1 MERLA
6 QVMELMNSENRSSAA
21 AKEGDSHPADPNGET
36 NKQERFDNMLK
47 LKRYLKPYIALFLGA
62 IILLFGQALLEL
74 TLPNYMSDIV
84 NVGLQQ
90 GGITYSAPDAIDAQS
105 MQLMQLFMSEEDR
118 ESVEGVYAALSE
130 GEQLTE
136 LQKTYPNLKAGDYAL
151 IEERSEGTDAA
162 DAAFSRAS
170 YALVQAMEAIAGQSE
185 QSIGA
190 ISTETDSESSSEG
203 TVDMAALHQLL
214 PLLQNEEM
222 LSAEVKDAID
232 SAIQAAA
239 VTPESLISQTGPVM
253 VKSIY
258 QFLGADTDAIQTNYI
273 IVDGLKMLG
282 LTVLLTGCAIG
293 AGFCLAQLGA
303 GVGRD
308 LRRDVFARVTYFNNN
323 EMDQFSTASLITRS
337 TNDITQVQN
346 FLSMGLRMMC
356 FAPIMGL
363 GGLIM
368 GLSKCVSLAWVLAL
382 ALIIMLGLIL
392 ILFAVALPR
401 FKRMQKLVD
410 RLNLVSRE
418 ELSGIMVVRAFA
430 NQSFMQKRFD
440 SANRDL
446 TDNTLFVNRAMATM
460 MPVMTLVMNGI
471 SLMIVWF
478 GGKQIEQSNLQVGDM
493 MAFIQYAMHVIMSF
507 LFISMM
513 FIMVPRASVSADRIN
528 EILETES
535 SVQDKP
541 DARHLSSDFKGVVE
555 FQDVSFRYEGA
566 DADVLEHVSFT
577 ARPGQTTAFI
587 GSTGSGKSTLINL
600 IPRFYDVTGGR
611 VLVDGVDVRDIPQK
625 ELRDK
630 IGYVPQKGLL
640 FSGTIATN
648 LRYGDE
654 DAPDELLG
662 QSADIAQATEFISEL
677 EKGFDTEISQGGTNV
692 SGGQRQRLSI
702 ARALVKKAPI
712 YIFDDT
718 FSALDFKTD
727 ARLRQALKGYTENA
741 TVFIVAQR
749 VSTIMHA
756 EQIVV
761 LDEGRVVGIG
771 THRELLQNCETYRE
785 IAQSQL
791 SKEELA

>member
-1 MERLA
+1 
-6 QVMELMNSENRSSAA
+6 
-21 AKEGDSHPADPNGET
+21 
-36 NKQERFDNMLK
+36 MLK

-118 ESVEGVYAALSE
+118 ATIDGVYTQLSE

-136 LQKTYPNLKAGDYAL
+136 LQKTFPKLQSGDYAL
-151 IEERSEGTDAA
+151 IEEHAGGIDG
-162 DAAFSRAS
+162 AFSRAS

-190 ISTETDSESSSEG
+190 ISTETDSEPSSEG
-203 TVDMAALHQLL
+203 TVDMAALNQLL

-337 TNDITQVQN
+337 TNDITQIQN

-535 SVQDKP
+535 SVKDKP

-654 DAPDELLG
+654 DAPDELLE

-677 EKGFDTEISQGGTNV
+677 DKGFDTEISQGGTNV

>member
-1 MERLA
+1 
-6 QVMELMNSENRSSAA
+6 
-21 AKEGDSHPADPNGET
+21 
-36 NKQERFDNMLK
+36 MLK

-90 GGITYSAPDAIDAQS
+90 GGITYSAPKAIDAQS

-170 YALVQAMEAIAGQSE
+170 YALVQAMESIAGQSE

-203 TVDMAALHQLL
+203 TVDMAALNQLL

-258 QFLGADTDAIQTNYI
+258 QLLGADTDAIQTNYI

-293 AGFCLAQLGA
+293 AGFCLARLGA

-535 SVQDKP
+535 SVKDKP

-577 ARPGQTTAFI
+577 ACPGQTTAFI

-654 DAPDELLG
+654 DAPDELLE

>member
-1 MERLA
+1 
-6 QVMELMNSENRSSAA
+6 
-21 AKEGDSHPADPNGET
+21 
-36 NKQERFDNMLK
+36 MLK

-118 ESVEGVYAALSE
+118 ETVEGVYTALSE

-136 LQKTYPNLKAGDYAL
+136 LQKTFPKLQSGDYTL
-151 IEERSEGTDAA
+151 IEEHAGGIDG
-162 DAAFSRAS
+162 AFSRAS

-203 TVDMAALHQLL
+203 TVDMAALNQLL

-232 SAIQAAA
+232 SAIQTAA
-239 VTPESLISQTGPVM
+239 VTPESMISQTGPVL
-253 VKSIY
+253 VKSFY
-258 QFLGADTDAIQTNYI
+258 KALGADTDAIQTNYI
-273 IVDGLKMLG
+273 LGDGLKMLG
-282 LTVLLTGCAIG
+282 LTVLLTCCAIG

-308 LRRDVFARVTYFNNN
+308 LRRDVFAKVTYFNNN

-535 SVQDKP
+535 SVKDKP

>member
-1 MERLA
+1 
-6 QVMELMNSENRSSAA
+6 
-21 AKEGDSHPADPNGET
+21 
-36 NKQERFDNMLK
+36 MLK

-90 GGITYSAPDAIDAQS
+90 GGITYSAPEAIDAQS

-118 ESVEGVYAALSE
+118 ATIDGVYTQLSE

-136 LQKTYPNLKAGDYAL
+136 LQKTFPKLQPGDYAL
-151 IEERSEGTDAA
+151 IEEHAGGIDG
-162 DAAFSRAS
+162 AFSRAS
-170 YALVQAMEAIAGQSE
+170 YALVQTMESMAAQSGQSAPSGSSTEGTIDLSAVGQLLSVLQNPAMQDTIE
-185 QSIGA
+185 QSIQ
-190 ISTETDSESSSEG
+190 T
-203 TVDMAALHQLL
+203 
-214 PLLQNEEM
+214 
-222 LSAEVKDAID
+222 
-232 SAIQAAA
+232 AA
-239 VTPESLISQTGPVM
+239 VTPESMISQTGPVL
-253 VKSIY
+253 VKSFY
-258 QFLGADTDAIQTNYI
+258 KVLGADTDAIQTNYI

-282 LTVLLTGCAIG
+282 LTVLLTCCAIG
-293 AGFCLAQLGA
+293 AGFCLARLGA

-308 LRRDVFARVTYFNNN
+308 LRRDVFAKVTYFNNN

-535 SVQDKP
+535 SVKDKP
-541 DARHLSSDFKGVVE
+541 DARHLGSDFKGVVE

>member
-1 MERLA
+1 
-6 QVMELMNSENRSSAA
+6 
-21 AKEGDSHPADPNGET
+21 
-36 NKQERFDNMLK
+36 MLK

-118 ESVEGVYAALSE
+118 ATIDGVYTQLSE

-136 LQKTYPNLKAGDYAL
+136 LQKTFPKLQPGDYAL
-151 IEERSEGTDAA
+151 IEEHAGGIDG
-162 DAAFSRAS
+162 AFSRAS

-232 SAIQAAA
+232 SAIQTAA

-258 QFLGADTDAIQTNYI
+258 QLLGADTDAIQTNYI

-293 AGFCLAQLGA
+293 AGFCLARLGA

-308 LRRDVFARVTYFNNN
+308 LRRDVFAKVTYFNNN
-323 EMDQFSTASLITRS
+323 EMDGFSTASLITRS

-535 SVQDKP
+535 SVKDKP

-577 ARPGQTTAFI
+577 ACPGQTTAFI

-654 DAPDELLG
+654 DAPDELLE

>member
-1 MERLA
+1 
-6 QVMELMNSENRSSAA
+6 
-21 AKEGDSHPADPNGET
+21 
-36 NKQERFDNMLK
+36 MLK

-118 ESVEGVYAALSE
+118 ATIDGVYTQLSE

-136 LQKTYPNLKAGDYAL
+136 LQKTFPKLQSGDYAL
-151 IEERSEGTDAA
+151 IEEHAGGIDG
-162 DAAFSRAS
+162 AFSRAS
-170 YALVQAMEAIAGQSE
+170 YALVQTMESMAAQSGQSAPSGSSTEGTIDLSAVGQLLSMLQNPAMQDTIE
-185 QSIGA
+185 QSIQ
-190 ISTETDSESSSEG
+190 T
-203 TVDMAALHQLL
+203 
-214 PLLQNEEM
+214 
-222 LSAEVKDAID
+222 
-232 SAIQAAA
+232 AA
-239 VTPESLISQTGPVM
+239 VTPESMISQTGPVL
-253 VKSIY
+253 VKSFY
-258 QFLGADTDAIQTNYI
+258 KVLGADTDAIQTNYI

-337 TNDITQVQN
+337 TNDITQIQN

-541 DARHLSSDFKGVVE
+541 DARHLGSDFKGVVE

>member
-1 MERLA
+1 
-6 QVMELMNSENRSSAA
+6 
-21 AKEGDSHPADPNGET
+21 
-36 NKQERFDNMLK
+36 MLK

-90 GGITYSAPDAIDAQS
+90 GGITYSEPEAIDAQS

-118 ESVEGVYAALSE
+118 ATVEGVYAALSE

-136 LQKTYPNLKAGDYAL
+136 LQETYPNLKAGDYAL

-203 TVDMAALHQLL
+203 TVDMAALNQLL

-239 VTPESLISQTGPVM
+239 VTPESLISQTGPVL
-253 VKSIY
+253 VKSFY
-258 QFLGADTDAIQTNYI
+258 KVLGADTDAIQTNYI
-273 IVDGLKMLG
+273 IMDGLKMLG

-337 TNDITQVQN
+337 TNDITQIQN

-363 GGLIM
+363 GCLIM

-460 MPVMTLVMNGI
+460 MPVMMLVMNGI

-528 EILETES
+528 EVLETES
-535 SVQDKP
+535 SVKDKP

-577 ARPGQTTAFI
+577 ACPGQTTAFI

-611 VLVDGVDVRDIPQK
+611 VLVDGVDVRDILQK

-761 LDEGRVVGIG
+761 LDEGRVVGVG

>member
-1 MERLA
+1 
-6 QVMELMNSENRSSAA
+6 
-21 AKEGDSHPADPNGET
+21 
-36 NKQERFDNMLK
+36 MLK

-118 ESVEGVYAALSE
+118 ATIDGVYTQLSE

-136 LQKTYPNLKAGDYAL
+136 LQKTFPKLQPGDYAL
-151 IEERSEGTDAA
+151 IEEHAGGIDG
-162 DAAFSRAS
+162 AFSRAS

-535 SVQDKP
+535 SVKDKP

-577 ARPGQTTAFI
+577 ACPGQTTAFI

-611 VLVDGVDVRDIPQK
+611 VLVDGVDVRDILQK

>member
-1 MERLA
+1 
-6 QVMELMNSENRSSAA
+6 
-21 AKEGDSHPADPNGET
+21 
-36 NKQERFDNMLK
+36 MLK

-90 GGITYSAPDAIDAQS
+90 GGITYSAPEAIDAQS

-118 ESVEGVYAALSE
+118 ATIDGVYTQLSE

-136 LQKTYPNLKAGDYAL
+136 LQKTFPKLQSGDYAL
-151 IEERSEGTDAA
+151 IEEHAGGIDG
-162 DAAFSRAS
+162 AFSRAS
-170 YALVQAMEAIAGQSE
+170 YALVQTMESMAAQSGQSAPSGSSTEGTIDLSAVGQLLSMLQNPAMQDTIE
-185 QSIGA
+185 QSIQ
-190 ISTETDSESSSEG
+190 T
-203 TVDMAALHQLL
+203 
-214 PLLQNEEM
+214 
-222 LSAEVKDAID
+222 
-232 SAIQAAA
+232 AA
-239 VTPESLISQTGPVM
+239 VTPESMISQTGPVM

-258 QFLGADTDAIQTNYI
+258 QLLGADTDAIQTNYI
-273 IVDGLKMLG
+273 IMDGLKMLG
-282 LTVLLTGCAIG
+282 LTVLLTCCAIG

-337 TNDITQVQN
+337 TNDITQIQN

-535 SVQDKP
+535 SVKDKP
-541 DARHLSSDFKGVVE
+541 DARHLGSDFKGVVE

-625 ELRDK
+625 ELRDH

-749 VSTIMHA
+749 VTTIMHA
-756 EQIVV
+756 EQNVV

>member
-1 MERLA
+1 
-6 QVMELMNSENRSSAA
+6 
-21 AKEGDSHPADPNGET
+21 
-36 NKQERFDNMLK
+36 MLK

-118 ESVEGVYAALSE
+118 ATIDGVYTQLSE

-136 LQKTYPNLKAGDYAL
+136 LQKTFPKLQPGDYAL
-151 IEERSEGTDAA
+151 IEERAGGIDG
-162 DAAFSRAS
+162 AFSRAS

-273 IVDGLKMLG
+273 IMDGLKMLG

-337 TNDITQVQN
+337 TNDITQIQN

-535 SVQDKP
+535 SVKDKP

-654 DAPDELLG
+654 DAPDELLE

-677 EKGFDTEISQGGTNV
+677 DKGFDTEISQGGTNV

>member
-1 MERLA
+1 
-6 QVMELMNSENRSSAA
+6 
-21 AKEGDSHPADPNGET
+21 
-36 NKQERFDNMLK
+36 MLK

-118 ESVEGVYAALSE
+118 ATIDGVYTQLSE

-136 LQKTYPNLKAGDYAL
+136 LQKTFPKLQPGDYAL
-151 IEERSEGTDAA
+151 IEEHAGGIDG
-162 DAAFSRAS
+162 AFSRAS

-190 ISTETDSESSSEG
+190 ISTETDSEPSSEG
-203 TVDMAALHQLL
+203 TVDMAALNQLL

-308 LRRDVFARVTYFNNN
+308 LRRDVFAKVTYFNNN

-337 TNDITQVQN
+337 TNDITQIQN

-535 SVQDKP
+535 SVKDKP

-654 DAPDELLG
+654 DAPDELLE

-761 LDEGRVVGIG
+761 LDEGRVVGVG

>member
-1 MERLA
+1 
-6 QVMELMNSENRSSAA
+6 
-21 AKEGDSHPADPNGET
+21 
-36 NKQERFDNMLK
+36 MLK

-118 ESVEGVYAALSE
+118 ATIDGVYTQLSE

-136 LQKTYPNLKAGDYAL
+136 LQKTYPNLKAGDYVL
-151 IEERSEGTDAA
+151 IEERAGGIDG
-162 DAAFSRAS
+162 AFSRAS

-337 TNDITQVQN
+337 TNDITQIQN

-535 SVQDKP
+535 SVKDKP

-662 QSADIAQATEFISEL
+662 QSADIAQATEFISQL
-677 EKGFDTEISQGGTNV
+677 DKGFDTEISQGGTNV

>member
-1 MERLA
+1 
-6 QVMELMNSENRSSAA
+6 
-21 AKEGDSHPADPNGET
+21 
-36 NKQERFDNMLK
+36 MLK

-90 GGITYSAPDAIDAQS
+90 GGITYSAPEAIDAQS

-118 ESVEGVYAALSE
+118 ATIDGVYTQLSE

-136 LQKTYPNLKAGDYAL
+136 LQKTFPKLQPGDYAL
-151 IEERSEGTDAA
+151 IEEHAGGIDG
-162 DAAFSRAS
+162 AFSRAS
-170 YALVQAMEAIAGQSE
+170 YALVQTMESMAAQSGQSAPSGSSTEGTIDLSAVGQLLSMLQNPAMQDTIE
-185 QSIGA
+185 QSIQ
-190 ISTETDSESSSEG
+190 T
-203 TVDMAALHQLL
+203 
-214 PLLQNEEM
+214 
-222 LSAEVKDAID
+222 
-232 SAIQAAA
+232 AA

-308 LRRDVFARVTYFNNN
+308 LRRDVFSKVTYFNNN
-323 EMDQFSTASLITRS
+323 EMDKFSTASLITRS

-535 SVQDKP
+535 SVKDKP
-541 DARHLSSDFKGVVE
+541 DARHLGSDFKGVVE

>member
-1 MERLA
+1 
-6 QVMELMNSENRSSAA
+6 
-21 AKEGDSHPADPNGET
+21 
-36 NKQERFDNMLK
+36 MLK

-118 ESVEGVYAALSE
+118 ATIDGVYTQLSE

-136 LQKTYPNLKAGDYAL
+136 LQKTYPKLQSGDYAL
-151 IEERSEGTDAA
+151 IEEHAGGIDG
-162 DAAFSRAS
+162 AFSRAS
-170 YALVQAMEAIAGQSE
+170 YALVQTMESMAAQSGQSAPSGSSTEGTIDLSAVGQLLSMLQNPAMQDTIE
-185 QSIGA
+185 QSIQ
-190 ISTETDSESSSEG
+190 T
-203 TVDMAALHQLL
+203 
-214 PLLQNEEM
+214 
-222 LSAEVKDAID
+222 
-232 SAIQAAA
+232 AA
-239 VTPESLISQTGPVM
+239 VTPESMISQTGPVL
-253 VKSIY
+253 VKSFY
-258 QFLGADTDAIQTNYI
+258 KALGADTDAIQTNYI

-293 AGFCLAQLGA
+293 AGFCLARLGA

-337 TNDITQVQN
+337 TNDITQIQN

>member
-1 MERLA
+1 
-6 QVMELMNSENRSSAA
+6 
-21 AKEGDSHPADPNGET
+21 
-36 NKQERFDNMLK
+36 MLK

-90 GGITYSAPDAIDAQS
+90 GGITYSAPKAIDAQS

-136 LQKTYPNLKAGDYAL
+136 LQETYPNLKAGDYAL

-170 YALVQAMEAIAGQSE
+170 YALVQAMESIAGQSE

-203 TVDMAALHQLL
+203 TVDMAALNQLL

-239 VTPESLISQTGPVM
+239 VTPESMISQTGPVL
-253 VKSIY
+253 VKSFY
-258 QFLGADTDAIQTNYI
+258 KVLGADTDAIQTNYI

-293 AGFCLAQLGA
+293 AGFCLARLGA

-308 LRRDVFARVTYFNNN
+308 LRRDVFAKVTYFNNN

-337 TNDITQVQN
+337 TNDITQIQN

-535 SVQDKP
+535 SVKDKP

-761 LDEGRVVGIG
+761 LDEGRVVGVG

>member
-1 MERLA
+1 
-6 QVMELMNSENRSSAA
+6 
-21 AKEGDSHPADPNGET
+21 
-36 NKQERFDNMLK
+36 MLK

-118 ESVEGVYAALSE
+118 ATIDGVYTQLSE

-136 LQKTYPNLKAGDYAL
+136 LQKTFPKLQSGDYAL
-151 IEERSEGTDAA
+151 IEEHAGGIDG
-162 DAAFSRAS
+162 AFSRAS
-170 YALVQAMEAIAGQSE
+170 YALVQTMESMAAQSGQSAPSGSSTEGTIDLSAVGQLLSMLQNPAMQDTIE
-185 QSIGA
+185 QSIQ
-190 ISTETDSESSSEG
+190 T
-203 TVDMAALHQLL
+203 
-214 PLLQNEEM
+214 
-222 LSAEVKDAID
+222 
-232 SAIQAAA
+232 AA
-239 VTPESLISQTGPVM
+239 VTPESMISQTGPVM

-258 QFLGADTDAIQTNYI
+258 QLLGADTDAIQTNYI
-273 IVDGLKMLG
+273 IMDGLKMLG
-282 LTVLLTGCAIG
+282 LTVLLTCCAIG

-535 SVQDKP
+535 SVKDKP
-541 DARHLSSDFKGVVE
+541 DARHLGSDFKGVVE

>member
-1 MERLA
+1 
-6 QVMELMNSENRSSAA
+6 
-21 AKEGDSHPADPNGET
+21 
-36 NKQERFDNMLK
+36 MLK

-118 ESVEGVYAALSE
+118 ATIDGVYTQLSE

-136 LQKTYPNLKAGDYAL
+136 LQKTFPKLQPGDYAL
-151 IEERSEGTDAA
+151 IEEHAGGIDG
-162 DAAFSRAS
+162 AFSRAS
-170 YALVQAMEAIAGQSE
+170 YALVQTMESMAAQSGQSAPSGSSTEGTIDLSAVGQLLSMLQNPAMQDTIE
-185 QSIGA
+185 QSIQ
-190 ISTETDSESSSEG
+190 T
-203 TVDMAALHQLL
+203 
-214 PLLQNEEM
+214 
-222 LSAEVKDAID
+222 
-232 SAIQAAA
+232 AA
-239 VTPESLISQTGPVM
+239 VTPESMISQTGPVL
-253 VKSIY
+253 VKSFY
-258 QFLGADTDAIQTNYI
+258 KALGADTDAIQTNYI
-273 IVDGLKMLG
+273 LGDGLKMLG

-293 AGFCLAQLGA
+293 AGFCLARLGA

-368 GLSKCVSLAWVLAL
+368 GLSKCVSLAWVLVL

-535 SVQDKP
+535 SVKDKP

-662 QSADIAQATEFISEL
+662 QSADIAQATEFISQL
-677 EKGFDTEISQGGTNV
+677 DKGFDTEISQGGTNV

-761 LDEGRVVGIG
+761 LDEGRVVGVG

>member
-1 MERLA
+1 
-6 QVMELMNSENRSSAA
+6 
-21 AKEGDSHPADPNGET
+21 
-36 NKQERFDNMLK
+36 MLK

-118 ESVEGVYAALSE
+118 ATIDGVYTQLSE

-136 LQKTYPNLKAGDYAL
+136 LQKTFPKLQSGDYAL
-151 IEERSEGTDAA
+151 IEEHAGGIDG
-162 DAAFSRAS
+162 AFSRAS
-170 YALVQAMEAIAGQSE
+170 YALVQTMESMAAQSGQSAPSGSSTEGTIDLSAVGQLLSMLQNPAMQDTIE
-185 QSIGA
+185 QSIQ
-190 ISTETDSESSSEG
+190 T
-203 TVDMAALHQLL
+203 
-214 PLLQNEEM
+214 
-222 LSAEVKDAID
+222 
-232 SAIQAAA
+232 AA
-239 VTPESLISQTGPVM
+239 VTPESLISQTGPVL
-253 VKSIY
+253 VKSFY
-258 QFLGADTDAIQTNYI
+258 KALGADTDAIQTNYI
-273 IVDGLKMLG
+273 IMDGLKMLG

-625 ELRDK
+625 ELRDH

-654 DAPDELLG
+654 DAPDELLQ

>member
-1 MERLA
+1 
-6 QVMELMNSENRSSAA
+6 
-21 AKEGDSHPADPNGET
+21 
-36 NKQERFDNMLK
+36 MLK

-90 GGITYSAPDAIDAQS
+90 GGITYSEPEAIDAQS

-118 ESVEGVYAALSE
+118 ATIDGVYTQLSE

-136 LQKTYPNLKAGDYAL
+136 LQKTFPKLQPGDYAL
-151 IEERSEGTDAA
+151 IEEHAGGIDG
-162 DAAFSRAS
+162 AFSRAS
-170 YALVQAMEAIAGQSE
+170 YALVQTMESMAAQSGQSAPSGSSTEGTIDLSAVGQLLSMLQNPAMQDTIE
-185 QSIGA
+185 QSIQ
-190 ISTETDSESSSEG
+190 T
-203 TVDMAALHQLL
+203 
-214 PLLQNEEM
+214 
-222 LSAEVKDAID
+222 
-232 SAIQAAA
+232 AA
-239 VTPESLISQTGPVM
+239 VTPESMISQTGPVL
-253 VKSIY
+253 VKSFY
-258 QFLGADTDAIQTNYI
+258 KVLGADTDAIQTNYI
-273 IVDGLKMLG
+273 IMDGLKMLG

-293 AGFCLAQLGA
+293 AGFCLARLGA

-308 LRRDVFARVTYFNNN
+308 LRRDVFAKVTYFNNN

-337 TNDITQVQN
+337 TNDITQIQN

-535 SVQDKP
+535 SVKDKP

-625 ELRDK
+625 ELRDH